1 MKHSYNI
8 LIFLTRGKTQRI
20 NNRIKT
26 NREQEMT
33 TNELRKYASKASK
46 KYSRKKE
53 RRCQKNRER
62 GKIMNIEVSVP

>member
-1 MKHSYNI
+1 
-8 LIFLTRGKTQRI
+8 
-20 NNRIKT
+20 
-26 NREQEMT
+26 MT